1 MRTSK
6 KSFGLGIAVA
16 TSAALLLPAAVAT
29 STATAATS
37 TPVTG
42 TVAPAVAPAA
52 PAKPKLTSAQIRA
65 AKQRA
70 RARAKHL
77 RAVNT
82 RKRLVRF
89 AKTRLH
95 HRGQYVAGASSNW
108 RFDCSGFTKMVYK
121 HVTGINLPHYS
132 VSQWRAKRAQK
143 VSKRHLLPGDILVWG
158 PGGSQ
163 HASMYIGGGKMIGA
177 NNPRSDVAIN
187 SINDSYWRPRY
198 AGAARYIKG

>member
-1 MRTSK
+1 M
-6 KSFGLGIAVA
+6 GVAVA
-16 TSAALLLPAAVAT
+16 TSAALLMPAAAAT
-29 STATAATS
+29 STATAADS
-37 TPVTG
+37 TPVAR
-42 TVAPAVAPAA
+42 TVVPAAAPAA
-52 PAKPKLTSAQIRA
+52 PAARAKPTLTKAQIRA

-77 RAVNT
+77 RALST

-95 HRGQYVAGASSNW
+95 HRGQYVAGASSAW

-132 VSQWRAKRAQK
+132 GSQWRVKRAQK
-143 VSKRHLLPGDILVWG
+143 VSKRHLLPGDLLVWG

-163 HASMYIGGGKMIGA
+163 HVSMYIGRGKMIGA
-177 NNPRSDVAIN
+177 NNPRSDVSI
-187 SINDSYWRPRY
+187 SGINDSYWRPRY
-198 AGAARYIKG
+198 AGAARLIKG

>member
-16 TSAALLLPAAVAT
+16 TSAALLMPAAVAT

-42 TVAPAVAPAA
+42 TVAPATAPAA
-52 PAKPKLTSAQIRA
+52 PAKPKLTKAQIRV
-65 AKQRA
+65 AKKRA

-77 RAVNT
+77 RAVST

-95 HRGQYVAGASSNW
+95 HRGQYVAGASSSW

-121 HVTGINLPHYS
+121 RVTGINLPHYS
-132 VSQWRAKRAQK
+132 GSQWRVKRAQK
-143 VSKRHLLPGDILVWG
+143 VSKRHLLPGDLLVWG

-163 HASMYIGGGKMIGA
+163 HVSMYIGHSKMIGA
-177 NNPRSDVAIN
+177 NNPRSDVSIN
-187 SINDSYWRPRY
+187 RINDSYWRPRY
-198 AGAARYIKG
+198 AGAARLIKG